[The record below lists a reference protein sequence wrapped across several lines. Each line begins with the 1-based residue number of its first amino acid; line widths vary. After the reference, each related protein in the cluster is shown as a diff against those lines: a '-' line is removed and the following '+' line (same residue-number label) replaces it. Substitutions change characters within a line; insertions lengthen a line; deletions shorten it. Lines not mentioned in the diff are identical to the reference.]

1 VKHYRATLFL
11 AEEITDLKLKQQT
24 QLFSIDDKTVCIVG
38 CGALGT
44 NAAVHLAGAGVKK
57 LYLCDFDTISLSN
70 LNRQFL
76 FTKIDEGYLKC
87 NILKERLSY
96 YSTETKYIPTV
107 RKITAAKDLDFAK
120 DCDIILCCVDN
131 AVGRR
136 AVAEFSKN
144 TKIPAVFGG
153 VDGFYGTVY
162 LYLPDISPCPD
173 CAGIINDISV
183 KSSVSSSA
191 GIIGSMQVNLALRY
205 LLSSDENSAGKIYLF
220 DGDLWDTLKI
230 KPHSE
235 CKICN
240 IPEVTL

>member
-1 VKHYRATLFL
+1 MS
-11 AEEITDLKLKQQT
+11 LKNKT
-24 QLFSIDDKTVCIVG
+24 QLFGIDDKTVCIVG

-44 NAAVHLAGAGVKK
+44 NAAVHLAGAGAKK
-57 LYLCDFDTISLSN
+57 LYLCDFDTVSLSN

-76 FTKIDEGYLKC
+76 FKKTDGGFFKC
-87 NILKERLSY
+87 KVLKERLSF
-96 YSTETKYIPTV
+96 YSPETEYVTV
-107 RKITAAKDLDFAK
+107 NKKIMTCDDLSFAR

-136 AVAEFSKN
+136 AIADFSA
-144 TKIPAVFGG
+144 TEKIPSVYGG
-153 VDGFYGTVY
+153 VDGFYGTAY

-191 GIIGSMQVNLALRY
+191 GIIGAMEVNLALRY
-205 LLSSDENSAGKIYLF
+205 LLTNDEGSSGRIFLF
-220 DGDLWDTLKI
+220 DGNIWDTLTI
-230 KPHSE
+230 RSNQE

-240 IPEVTL
+240 TPEVKLCQT

>member
-1 VKHYRATLFL
+1 M
-11 AEEITDLKLKQQT
+11 ELKQQT
-24 QLFSIDDKTVCIVG
+24 QLFSIYDKTVCIVG

-57 LYLCDFDTISLSN
+57 LYLCDFDTVSPSN

-76 FTKIDEGYLKC
+76 FTKIDEGFLKC
-87 NILKERLSY
+87 KILKERLFY
-96 YSTETKYIPTV
+96 YSSEINIIPTV
-107 RKITAAKDLDFAK
+107 KKITSPRDLSFAK
-120 DCDIILCCVDN
+120 DCDIVLCCVDN

-136 AVAEFSKN
+136 AVAEFSKES
-144 TKIPAVFGG
+144 KIPSVFGG
-153 VDGFYGTVY
+153 VDGFYGTAY
-162 LYLPDISPCPD
+162 LYLPDKSPCPD

-205 LLSSDENSAGKIYLF
+205 LLSADEGSAGKIFLF
-220 DGDLWDTLKI
+220 DGDLWDTLII

-235 CKICN
+235 CKTCKTY
-240 IPEVTL
+240 EVKL

>member
-1 VKHYRATLFL
+1 MNT
-11 AEEITDLKLKQQT
+11 KQQT
-24 QLFSIDDKTVCIVG
+24 QLFSIDDKTVCIIG

-57 LYLCDFDTISLSN
+57 LYLCDFDTVSPSN

-76 FTKIDEGYLKC
+76 FTKIDEGFLKC
-87 NILKERLSY
+87 KILTERLSY
-96 YSTETKYIPTV
+96 YSTETRYVPTV
-107 RKITAAKDLDFAK
+107 RKITSPRELSFAK

-136 AVAEFSKN
+136 AVAEFSKQE
-144 TKIPAVFGG
+144 KIPAVFGG
-153 VDGFYGTVY
+153 VDGFYGTAY
-162 LYLPDISPCPD
+162 LYLPDRSPCPD

-191 GIIGSMQVNLALRY
+191 GLIGAMQVNLALRY
-205 LLSSDENSAGKIYLF
+205 LLSDDEGSAGKIFLF
-220 DGDLWDTLKI
+220 DGDLWDTLNI

-240 IPEVTL
+240 ISEVKV

>member
-1 VKHYRATLFL
+1 M
-11 AEEITDLKLKQQT
+11 KLKEQI
-24 QLFSIDDKTVCIVG
+24 QLFSINDKTVCIVG

-57 LYLCDFDTISLSN
+57 LYLCDFDAVSLSN

-76 FTKIDEGYLKC
+76 FTKIDEGFLKC

-107 RKITAAKDLDFAK
+107 KKITSARELSFAK

-136 AVAEFSKN
+136 AVAEFSAKES
-144 TKIPAVFGG
+144 IPSVFGG
-153 VDGFYGTVY
+153 VDGFYGTAY
-162 LYLPDISPCPD
+162 LYLPGKSPCPD

-191 GIIGSMQVNLALRY
+191 GIIGAMQVNLALRY
-205 LLSSDENSAGKIYLF
+205 LLSGDEGSAGKIFLF

-230 KPHSE
+230 NSNSY
-235 CKICN
+235 CKICK
-240 IPEVTL
+240 IPEVKL

>member
-1 VKHYRATLFL
+1 MS
-11 AEEITDLKLKQQT
+11 LKNVT
-24 QLFSIDDKTVCIVG
+24 QLFSIDNKTVCIVG

-57 LYLCDFDTISLSN
+57 LYLCDFDTVSLSN

-76 FTKIDEGYLKC
+76 FTKTDGGFFKC

-96 YSTETKYIPTV
+96 YSRETEYVPIIKKVISEE
-107 RKITAAKDLDFAK
+107 KLSFAK
-120 DCDIILCCVDN
+120 ECDIILCCVDN

-136 AVAEFSKN
+136 AVAEFSKQE
-144 TKIPAVFGG
+144 KIPSVFGS
-153 VDGFYGTVY
+153 VDGFYGTAY
-162 LYLPDISPCPD
+162 LYLPDRSPCPD

-191 GIIGSMQVNLALRY
+191 GIIGAMQVNLALRY
-205 LLSSDENSAGKIYLF
+205 LLSDDEGSAGKIFLF
-220 DGDLWDTLKI
+220 DGDLWDTLTI
-230 KPHSE
+230 KSHAE

-240 IPEVTL
+240 TPEVKV